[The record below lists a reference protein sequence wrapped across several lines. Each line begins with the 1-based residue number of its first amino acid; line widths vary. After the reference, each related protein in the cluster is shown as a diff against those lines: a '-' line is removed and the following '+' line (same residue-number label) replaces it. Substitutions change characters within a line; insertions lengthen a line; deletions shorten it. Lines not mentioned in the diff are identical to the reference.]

1 MADQPGT
8 FETLA
13 LEIGRAIGAAASLL
27 GDDQV
32 LDTFAA
38 FGVQFPPELLTDTGV
53 TAARGAIVTA
63 GTRLGDQVHT
73 LETALEAGNGA
84 DIVAAAIALAGT
96 VGQLVDAFTHLPG
109 ALQAAVPGLPGITA
123 AQVNA
128 LVADLPDRLLDLLIF
143 NAIDAV
149 PVAGAILQVFG
160 VVERTFV
167 AGDASD
173 PAKPDFEKIELHL
186 DQLFPAI
193 TNPVAHLQALYGWGQ
208 PGFDATTL
216 LTVLDSALG
225 LLGLPVLLRP
235 ASGADPITLE
245 AWALD
250 LRPTSSGPPGLEVD
264 LALPAQ
270 LDQTSTFPLSPPTWV
285 VTITNHVAIVARASG
300 SIRPPFA
307 IDLAPPSGGQISAST
322 ALALTAQPP
331 DPMILLGDTGGSR
344 AQLSSIT
351 LGGGLQL
358 TWDSGSGTATGGP
371 TAQGAITGGKVVIDT
386 SQGDGFIS
394 TLLSG
399 VHVESDF
406 AIQFTFS
413 PEDGVRFEGSGSL
426 QIQLPTH
433 VTLGP
438 VDIESLYI
446 VAGIDNGNFPV
457 ELSAAISGQLGPLA
471 ASVDRLGAIV
481 TLSFPPGGGN
491 IGPGQVDVAFKP
503 PTGVGLSLDLAVITG
518 GGFLSIDTA
527 RGEYS
532 GVLQFQIAGFIG
544 VTAIGL
550 LNTKNPD
557 GSPGFSLLII
567 LTADFGPGFQLGF
580 GFTLNAVGGLLG
592 LNRTMLF
599 QPLMDAVR
607 SGAIDSIMFPRDVVA
622 NAPKI
627 ISDLRA
633 IFPPQQ
639 GTFLIGPM
647 AKLGWGEPTLVS
659 VSLAVIIVIP
669 PGDIAILGVLRLA
682 LPADDVAILE
692 LQVNFAGALE
702 FSKSR
707 LYFFA
712 SLYDSHLLFITIQG
726 EMGLLVAWGDDA
738 DFVVT
743 VGGFHP
749 RFSPPPLPFP
759 TPQRIEVDLINES
772 YARIRA
778 TGYFAVTTN
787 TVQFGSTSDMF
798 FGFSALSVQGHSSFD
813 ALIQFSPFHFSVEIS
828 TSFSVNV
835 FGVGVWGLGID
846 LTLEGPTPW
855 HAHGTA
861 SISLLF
867 FSIGVDVDVTWGDD
881 RDTSLPPV
889 AVLPI
894 LSGEF
899 GKRTNWKAVP
909 PSSAG
914 LLVSLRQLDPGDTDL
929 VLHPVGTL
937 QVSQRLVPLDLTL
950 DHVGSQKPSDGNRWA
965 LAITSTGL
973 IKVRDLQEPFAP
985 AQFQDTDDATKL
997 SEPAFSPQDSGI
1009 ELAPSGR
1016 ALDTGTA
1023 LTRTVRYDLTIVDT
1037 RLQPPKRVRF
1047 FAYPGGLFTHWLD
1060 GAAVTHNDL
1069 SHAQTTLRRPYDAS
1083 VGVAAETYTVALQ
1096 SDNTVLDATSGTFTS
1111 RAAALDHLSQ
1121 AVAADPGLS
1130 GQLHVLPSFEVVSA

>member
-8 FETLA
+8 FEALA
-13 LEIGRAIGAAASLL
+13 LEIGRAIGAAASRV
-27 GDDQV
+27 GDSRV
-32 LDTFAA
+32 LDTFAE
-38 FGVQFPPELLTDTGV
+38 FGVQFPPELLANAGV
-53 TAARGAIVTA
+53 TAARGTIVTA
-63 GTRLGDQVHT
+63 GTRLGDQVRT
-73 LETALEAGNGA
+73 LETAIEAGNGT
-84 DIVAAAIALAGT
+84 DILGAAITLAAT
-96 VGQLVDAFTHLPG
+96 VGQLIDGFSHLPS

-123 AQVNA
+123 GQVNA
-128 LVADLPDRLLDLLIF
+128 LVADLPARLLDLLIF
-143 NAIDAV
+143 DAIDAAPAV
-149 PVAGAILQVFG
+149 GAILQVFG

-173 PAKPDFEKIELHL
+173 PTKPDFEKIELHL
-186 DQLFPAI
+186 NRLFPAI
-193 TNPVAHLQALYGWGQ
+193 TNPIAHLQTLYQWGQ
-208 PGFDATTL
+208 PGFDATAL

-225 LLGLPVLLRP
+225 MLGLPVLLRP

-264 LALPAQ
+264 LVLGAQ
-270 LDQTSTFPLSPPTWV
+270 VDHTSTFPLSPPTWL
-285 VTITNHVAIVARASG
+285 VTITNHIALMARASG
-300 SIRPPFA
+300 TIRPPFA
-307 IDLAPPSGGQISAST
+307 IELAASGQISAST
-322 ALALTAQPP
+322 DLALTAQPP
-331 DPMILLGDTGGSR
+331 EPMILLGDAGGSR
-344 AQLSSIT
+344 LQLSSIT

-358 TWDSGSGTATGGP
+358 TWDSGSGKASGGP
-371 TAQGAITGGKVVIDT
+371 TAHGAITGGKLVIDT
-386 SQGDGFIS
+386 SNGDGFIN

-399 VHVESDF
+399 VNIESDF
-406 AIQFTFS
+406 ALQFTFS
-413 PEDGVRFEGSGSL
+413 PDVGVRFEGSGSL
-426 QIQLPTH
+426 EIQLPTH
-433 VTLGP
+433 VSLGP
-438 VDIESLYI
+438 IDIESLYL
-446 VAGIDNGNFPV
+446 VAGIHNDTFPV

-471 ASVDRLGAIV
+471 ASVDRIGAVV

-491 IGPGQVDVAFKP
+491 IGPGQLDVAFKP

-518 GGFLSIDTA
+518 GGFLSIDTE

-532 GVLQFQIAGFIG
+532 GVLQFQIVGFIG

-550 LNTKNPD
+550 LSTKNPD
-557 GSPGFSLLII
+557 GTPGFSLLII

-580 GFTLNAVGGLLG
+580 GFTLNAVGGLVG

-633 IFPPQQ
+633 IFPPQD

-659 VSLAVIIVIP
+659 VSLGVIIVIP

-682 LPADDVAILE
+682 LPADEIAILE

-726 EMGLLVAWGDDA
+726 ELGLLVAWGDDA
-738 DFVVT
+738 DFVLS

-749 RFSPPPLPFP
+749 KFNPPPLPFP
-759 TPQRIEVDLINES
+759 TPQRIEVNLINES

-787 TVQFGSTSDMF
+787 TVQFGSSSEMF
-798 FGFSALSVQGHSSFD
+798 FGFSALSVEGHSSFD

-828 TSFSVNV
+828 TSFSVKV

-881 RDTSLPPV
+881 RDSSLPPV

-899 GKRTNWKAVP
+899 GKRTNWKAVA
-909 PSSAG
+909 PSGSG
-914 LLVSLRQLDPGDTDL
+914 LLVSLRHLDPNDTDL
-929 VLHPVGTL
+929 VLHPVGSL

-950 DHVGSQKPSDGNRWA
+950 DHLGSQKPTDGNRWA
-965 LAITSTGL
+965 LTVTSAGL
-973 IKVRDLQEPFAP
+973 AKVRDLQEPFAP

-1009 ELAPSGR
+1009 ELAPAGQ
-1016 ALDTGTA
+1016 AMDTGA
-1023 LTRTVRYDLTIVDT
+1023 AVTRAVRYDLTIVDT

-1047 FAYPGGLFTHWLD
+1047 FAYPSELFTHWLG
-1060 GAAVTHNDL
+1060 GAAVAFNAL
-1069 SHAQTTLRRPYDAS
+1069 SQAQTTLRRPYDVTVS
-1083 VGVAAETYTVALQ
+1083 VNAETFAVANQ
-1096 SDNTVLDATSGTFTS
+1096 SDNTLLDSGTGSFTS
-1111 RAAALDHLSQ
+1111 RAAALTYLSQ
-1121 AVAADPGLS
+1121 AVAAEPGLA
-1130 GQLHVLPSFEVVSA
+1130 GQLHVLPTFEAVSA